1 MGTEFTGLSWA
12 GRALDVFQ
20 EEISVTNQNISN
32 AATTGYS
39 RQRLNIVSAGPD
51 TGGYDYYSDV
61 PQVGA
66 GVQSKSVEQIRDK
79 FLDERYRN
87 ENATKGL
94 YDELSD
100 SFSQL
105 ESVVS
110 ETDSTDNSDVLTG
123 LSGQISTLADDLKKL
138 QASPDDTN
146 IASTV
151 KSQMEVVCQTVQ
163 SDSSQLDKL
172 SEQIKEN
179 LKITVNGGLGDGG
192 INATLKSIGELNKQI
207 AGYEQSGQS
216 ANDLRDQRNNLLDE
230 LSADMDIQVTEQSN
244 GMVTVGINGDSH
256 MLIDSGNHVNSLQ
269 MNADNTK
276 VLWSNG
282 TEADLKNGSVGAD
295 LQMINGDGTNKGS
308 YGDVGIPCVKNM
320 LDDFATGFTAAINKL
335 ATGNGGKAL
344 LSATSS
350 SDMRI
355 SDDWESSDSLILDN
369 YSGSDKGNY
378 IGQFITLF
386 SQKGVISQ
394 NGSATAGTIQDFTD
408 SISMTVSQRY
418 SYIKQMDD
426 SSKSIVK
433 SIQTA
438 RSSVSG
444 VNLDEEGVNLIK
456 YQQSYNATSRVIT
469 VINDMLDTL
478 INKTAV

>member
-61 PQVGA
+61 PEVGA

-87 ENATKGL
+87 ENSTKGL

-123 LSGQISTLADDLKKL
+123 LSGQISTLVDDFKKL

-216 ANDLRDQRNNLLDE
+216 ANDLRDQRNNLLDQ
-230 LSADMDIQVTEQSN
+230 LSADMDIKVTEQSN

-276 VLWSNG
+276 VLWSDG
-282 TEADLKNGSVGAD
+282 TEADLKSGSVGAD
-295 LQMINGDGTNKGS
+295 LQMINGDGTNQGS

-335 ATGNGGKAL
+335 ATGDGGKAL
-344 LSATSS
+344 LTATSS
-350 SDMRI
+350 SDMSI
-355 SDDWESSDSLILDN
+355 SDDWKNSDSLILDN

-418 SYIKQMDD
+418 NYIKQMDD

-433 SIQTA
+433 SIQTS